1 MERDCLIAYGASQLL
16 LERLMISSDAH
27 NVDVCEKC
35 KFHVPPPS
43 SSSSPS
49 TIEEG
54 GLLTYFATGGQ
65 MGYSGYCKLC
75 ESEKA
80 IRKITMPYAA
90 KLLIQELGSMNVKVT
105 IGLEDEF
112 PRDT

>member
-1 MERDCLIAYGASQLL
+1 MYANESL
-16 LERLMISSDAH
+16 
-27 NVDVCEKC
+27 
-35 KFHVPPPS
+35 
-43 SSSSPS
+43 
-49 TIEEG
+49 
-54 GLLTYFATGGQ
+54 GGQ

-80 IRKITMPYAA
+80 VRRITMPYAA

-112 PRDT
+112 PRHMS

>member
-1 MERDCLIAYGASQLL
+1 M
-16 LERLMISSDAH
+16 LMFVRS
-27 NVDVCEKC
+27 V
-35 KFHVPPPS
+35 S
-43 SSSSPS
+43 SS
-49 TIEEG
+49 
-54 GLLTYFATGGQ
+54 LLFKTRLFFRNPANFMIGGQ

-80 IRKITMPYAA
+80 VRKITMPYAA

-112 PRDT
+112 PRDA

>member
-35 KFHVPPPS
+35 KS
-43 SSSSPS
+43 SLFLSSLKSS
-49 TIEEG
+49 LVS
-54 GLLTYFATGGQ
+54 LLMKIIGGQ

-80 IRKITMPYAA
+80 VRKITMPYAA

-112 PRDT
+112 PRDA

>member
-1 MERDCLIAYGASQLL
+1 M
-16 LERLMISSDAH
+16 LMFARSVSL
-27 NVDVCEKC
+27 V
-35 KFHVPPPS
+35 HVS
-43 SSSSPS
+43 MLNIF
-49 TIEEG
+49 TNN
-54 GLLTYFATGGQ
+54 ATGGQ

-80 IRKITMPYAA
+80 VRKITMPYAA

-112 PRDT
+112 PRDA

>member
-1 MERDCLIAYGASQLL
+1 M
-16 LERLMISSDAH
+16 LMFARSVSFP
-27 NVDVCEKC
+27 VLT
-35 KFHVPPPS
+35 FWM
-43 SSSSPS
+43 
-49 TIEEG
+49 
-54 GLLTYFATGGQ
+54 GLFELTCCIGGQ

-80 IRKITMPYAA
+80 VRRITMPYAA

-112 PRDT
+112 PRNLD

>member
-1 MERDCLIAYGASQLL
+1 MFTDNAI
-16 LERLMISSDAH
+16 
-27 NVDVCEKC
+27 
-35 KFHVPPPS
+35 
-43 SSSSPS
+43 
-49 TIEEG
+49 
-54 GLLTYFATGGQ
+54 GGQ

-80 IRKITMPYAA
+80 VRKITMPYAA

-112 PRDT
+112 PRDA